1 MRAQAASIVAP
12 IVEASTKTKS
22 SPEKAPL
29 AKDDILRRI
38 FIEMQ
43 KKTFESLKRNRYIQ
57 TVSGIYQDDIL
68 FNIFLTLNKNGIY

>member
-43 KKTFESLKRNRYIQ
+43 KKTI
-57 TVSGIYQDDIL
+57 
-68 FNIFLTLNKNGIY
+68 